1 MTDLTTQH
9 CQACEGGIDKLDPTT
24 ITSHLKNLHENWS
37 ANQQHTHIQRQF
49 SFQNY
54 YQTTAFINGI
64 IWMAHRENHHPD
76 IEFGYNTCTVRYTT
90 HAINGLSLNDFI
102 CAAKIDALLNH

>member
-1 MTDLTTQH
+1 MSDLTTQH
-9 CQACEGGIDKLDPTT
+9 CQSCEGGIDKLD
-24 ITSHLKNLHENWS
+24 TSAIEAHLQQLHKNWS
-37 ANQQHTHIQRQF
+37 TNTAKTHIQRQF

-64 IWMAHRENHHPD
+64 IWVTHREDHHPD
-76 IEFGYNTCTVRYTT
+76 IEFGYNTCTVSYTT

-102 CAAKIDALLNH
+102 CAAKVDALLVS